1 MSTRGYVCY
10 SGGMTQTTTPLGRF
24 GRFGTT
30 FIAYLSLAVGA
41 GLSTAFNV
49 VHTIEVR
56 GAALDAW
63 DVVVAVA
70 GPGMVV
76 LMVELFVSTLWAGQ
90 RWYMQLIRWVGCLM
104 VAGIAMR
111 MSWTHGH
118 DFLVSRGQTGDVSA
132 LMPLAVDTLAIMAT
146 ALLLSSRMSVRVPV
160 DTDKPGA
167 VSRVLD
173 TIDQMIVPAPVLPS
187 LSVSLDTP
195 TAAELE
201 DMFSLSDFLPQPT
214 GPVPSPLPVP
224 VSAPPSSDRV
234 VRVLA
239 PSEMDAAVEGLLS
252 AGVPVSEV
260 KASVAE
266 VYGVSTKTVGR
277 RIAGLSA

>member
-1 MSTRGYVCY
+1 
-10 SGGMTQTTTPLGRF
+10 MTQTSAPLGRF
-24 GRFGTT
+24 GRFGTV

-49 VHTIEVR
+49 VHTIETR
-56 GAALDAW
+56 GDALDAW
-63 DVVVAVA
+63 DIVVAVA

-76 LMVELFVSTLWAGQ
+76 LMVELFVSILWAGQ
-90 RWYMQLIRWVGCLM
+90 RWYMQAIRWVGCLM

-146 ALLLSSRMSVRVPV
+146 ALLLSSRTAR
-160 DTDKPGA
+160 
-167 VSRVLD
+167 RVLD
-173 TIDQMIVPAPVLPS
+173 TDTDTDT
-187 LSVSLDTP
+187 DTP
-195 TAAELE
+195 RLLDKPRDMDTADMDNFRDRMADSAGHVDTPSAAELE
-201 DMFSLSDFLPQPT
+201 DMFSLSDFLPQPS

-224 VSAPPSSDRV
+224 VSSPPAPGRV

-239 PSEMDAAVEGLLS
+239 PSEMASAVAGLLS
-252 AGVPVSEV
+252 HDVSPADI
-260 KASVAE
+260 KRDVAE

-277 RIAGLSA
+277 RLQSLSREILDEG